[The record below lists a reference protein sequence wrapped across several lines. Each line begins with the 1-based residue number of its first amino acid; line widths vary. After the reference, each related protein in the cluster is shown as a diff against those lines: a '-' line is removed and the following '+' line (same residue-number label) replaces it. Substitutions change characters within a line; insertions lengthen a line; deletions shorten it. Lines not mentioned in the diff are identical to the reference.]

1 MGFNYLGIIKEGAKK
16 HSDMAKGA
24 LFAAFSFVNKAFNF
38 LLLLILANYI
48 APVEYGYLSL
58 FMTVIM
64 IVGYFIA
71 FSTEGYFSIAFF
83 EEGVNGSK
91 KAFSGIFYISVTVLL
106 VLLLIYF
113 TASAPLSKLLSL
125 PSHTVLLGILYVFLN
140 LYLNTLLEYF
150 RVNDKVII
158 YGIISCSNALL
169 NFVLSILLVKGL
181 NMGWEGRVYSI
192 SLCGFVYGILG
203 LLFFLRK
210 GYYTKTDW
218 SFIKK
223 MLFWG
228 IPIIPHLAANF
239 LKQGCDRYII
249 NFFHSTEDVGIFS
262 FALTLTTIITMI
274 GFGFNQ
280 SNSVTIYKVC
290 GDDSMSNSVKKVL
303 LSSQRKKF
311 LLLYLGCSIIT
322 VILCL
327 SIIPLILPK
336 YNGSM
341 KYVPILGIYGLMVC
355 YYLIY
360 TNYLFFYKKT
370 KTLMY
375 ITFGSAILHL
385 LLSLAFTRYSLIY
398 TSIIY
403 CISQSFV
410 VILVRRE
417 ALKALEMNLNST
429 PVESV

>member
-1 MGFNYLGIIKEGAKK
+1 MGIKYLTTIRQVIKK

-58 FMTVIM
+58 FMTVVM
-64 IVGYFIA
+64 IVGYFMA

-83 EEGVNGSK
+83 DEGINGSK
-91 KAFSGIFYISVTVLL
+91 KAFSGISYISLTVLIF
-106 VLLLIYF
+106 LLLLF
-113 TASAPLSKLLSL
+113 FVASKPLSGLLSL
-125 PSHTVLLGILYVFLN
+125 PSYTILFGVLSVYFSI
-140 LYLNTLLEYF
+140 YLNTLLEYY
-150 RVNDKVII
+150 RINDKVYV

-169 NFVLSILLVKGL
+169 NFVLSILLVK
-181 NMGWEGRVYSI
+181 NFHMGWEGRVYSI
-192 SLCGFVYGILG
+192 TCCSFVYGLLG
-203 LLFFLRK
+203 IFFFVKKR
-210 GYYTKTDW
+210 YYTKTDW
-218 SFIKK
+218 SYIKK

-249 NFFHSTEDVGIFS
+249 NFYHSTEDVGIFS

-290 GDDSMSNSVKKVL
+290 GDHSL
-303 LSSQRKKF
+303 LSSIKRSILSNQRKKY
-311 LLLYLGCSIIT
+311 LYLYLICSIIA
-322 VILCL
+322 VVLCIT
-327 SIIPLILPK
+327 IIPLLLPK
-336 YNGSM
+336 YNDSM
-341 KYVPILGIYGLMVC
+341 KYVPILGVYGLMVC

-375 ITFGSAILHL
+375 ITFGSALLHL
-385 LLSLAFTRYSLIY
+385 FLSLAFTRYSLIY

-403 CISQSFV
+403 CISQSIV
-410 VILVRRE
+410 VYFVRRV
-417 ALKALEMNLNST
+417 ALNALEDNLNKDICQ
-429 PVESV
+429 E